1 VPTTYVRVLGFRKLV
16 ARARLNPSPQP
27 RVYRWL
33 FPEPECGAV
42 VAAAL
47 SEPAASR
54 WPGGGSGAHHV
65 RARAWLSQTRS
76 TSSTKSVST
85 AAGVSLAV
93 SRAGVRR
100 RRCCGLVGAGSA
112 ALAGWRFRCPPR
124 TSSSLCDCIRLASL
138 CACAASPP
146 RERARITNHASST
159 YAYPYPVL
167 MSTHRRSG
175 GGSADRAVCSGWCS
189 SVCYL
194 FPSLLE
200 PNAYKAKA
208 KTRRDDSFMELAE
221 AVLEGRHLYGKTR
234 QLRRGRLS
242 ALAVSVGIRDRSS
255 ALRSAIPPL
264 PFRSE

>member
-1 VPTTYVRVLGFRKLV
+1 MLPDRSGLRRSDRPPQAQRQLDTVRSRSCWLTTAGRAAIG
-16 ARARLNPSPQP
+16 ARLEQP

-47 SEPAASR
+47 SEPAALR

-208 KTRRDDSFMELAE
+208 KTRRDDSFMRLASAAKAIQISTSE
-221 AVLEGRHLYGKTR
+221 RSCEKT
-234 QLRRGRLS
+234 
-242 ALAVSVGIRDRSS
+242 AT
-255 ALRSAIPPL
+255 
-264 PFRSE
+264 

>member
-1 VPTTYVRVLGFRKLV
+1 MLPDRSGLRRSDRPPQAQRQLDTVRSRSCWLT
-16 ARARLNPSPQP
+16 SWP
-27 RVYRWL
+27 RRDR
-33 FPEPECGAV
+33 CA
-42 VAAAL
+42 
-47 SEPAASR
+47 
-54 WPGGGSGAHHV
+54 
-65 RARAWLSQTRS
+65 TR
-76 TSSTKSVST
+76 T

-221 AVLEGRHLYGKTR
+221 A
-234 QLRRGRLS
+234 S
-242 ALAVSVGIRDRSS
+242 NSS
-255 ALRSAIPPL
+255 N
-264 PFRSE
+264 